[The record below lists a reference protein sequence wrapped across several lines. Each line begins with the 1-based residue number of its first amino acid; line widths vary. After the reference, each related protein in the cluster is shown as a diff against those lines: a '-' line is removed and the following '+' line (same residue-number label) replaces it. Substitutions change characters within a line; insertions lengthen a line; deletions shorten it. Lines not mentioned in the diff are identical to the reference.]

1 MLYTVIWRAKSGL
14 ILLNLS
20 CYIQQEAE
28 EAFCILSLSAFEGLV
43 FQKKLQ
49 LASNFFSIL
58 FSIQIP
64 RNFLF
69 ILWKFLI
76 IETRAVFKKR
86 VNNAKEEIRLWCKFS
101 TCFPLESSWKWDS
114 FCYMPV

>member
-28 EAFCILSLSAFEGLV
+28 ETFCILSLSTFEGLV

-49 LASNFFSIL
+49 LASKEIATR
-58 FSIQIP
+58 IE
-64 RNFLF
+64 FLF
-69 ILWKFLI
+69 YTIFYSNSQELSFHFVKILDN
-76 IETRAVFKKR
+76 R
-86 VNNAKEEIRLWCKFS
+86 N
-101 TCFPLESSWKWDS
+101 
-114 FCYMPV
+114 

>member
-28 EAFCILSLSAFEGLV
+28 EAFCILSLSTFEGLV

-49 LASNFFSIL
+49 LASNFFYSNSQELSFHFVKIL
-58 FSIQIP
+58 DD
-64 RNFLF
+64 RN
-69 ILWKFLI
+69 
-76 IETRAVFKKR
+76 
-86 VNNAKEEIRLWCKFS
+86 
-101 TCFPLESSWKWDS
+101 
-114 FCYMPV
+114 

>member
-58 FSIQIP
+58 Y
-64 RNFLF
+64 FLF
-69 ILWKFLI
+69 KFPG
-76 IETRAVFKKR
+76 TF
-86 VNNAKEEIRLWCKFS
+86 F
-101 TCFPLESSWKWDS
+101 S
-114 FCYMPV
+114 FCENSW

>member
-28 EAFCILSLSAFEGLV
+28 EAFCILSLSTFEGLV

-49 LASNFFSIL
+49 LASNIFSIFHSYFLFKFPGTFFS
-58 FSIQIP
+58 FCE
-64 RNFLF
+64 N
-69 ILWKFLI
+69 
-76 IETRAVFKKR
+76 
-86 VNNAKEEIRLWCKFS
+86 
-101 TCFPLESSWKWDS
+101 SW
-114 FCYMPV
+114 